1 MYTLCIRDVSKMYPK
16 CIRSIGKVSI
26 AYILIKPNGFID
38 VYIIILTP
46 LFLFI

>member
-26 AYILIKPNGFID
+26 AYILIKPNGFIEE
-38 VYIIILTP
+38 YIIIKP
-46 LFLFI
+46 LYFLFI